1 MTRRRIALF
10 SHDTQGLGHIR
21 RNIEI
26 AAAIVEA
33 EPATDVLLIGAT
45 PAATGLPLPANT
57 ELLVLPA
64 VAKDG
69 EGSYAPAGLGLP
81 LADLLDLRGRLVA
94 TAVRAFAPDL
104 FIVDKLARGLD
115 GELDEALR
123 VTHQIRGHRGR
134 AIRVV
139 LGLRDVLDAPAAAQR
154 EWRVSGSSR
163 AVRAHYD
170 ALWVYGDPV
179 VGDLVGDLD
188 LPADLAERVV
198 HTGFLGH
205 GRGRHVPKPSTSL
218 TPLGKPYVLCLVGG
232 GQDGYALARSF
243 VDAVRPAGHRSVVV
257 AGPHMNGEELQ
268 RLEAAAH
275 TRGVIVHSFTD
286 RTLELVESAS
296 AVVTMGGYNSVCE
309 VLATGGPALIV
320 PRVTPRL
327 EQAVR
332 AERLARHTHLDRM
345 HPRHADPAR
354 LSGWLRDAV
363 RRPRAVQAVD
373 LDGLRRIPH
382 LVEALLSSEAAE
394 AAEARDVSA

>member
-26 AAAIVEA
+26 AAVIVEA
-33 EPATDVLLIGAT
+33 HPATDVLLIGAT

-69 EGSYAPAGLGLP
+69 DGAYAPAGLGLP

-104 FIVDKLARGLD
+104 LIVDKLARGLD

-139 LGLRDVLDAPAAAQR
+139 LGLRDVLDAPEAAR
-154 EWRVSGSSR
+154 RDWRVTGANR

-170 ALWVYGDPV
+170 ALWVYGDPA
-179 VGDLVGDLD
+179 VGDLVGDLE
-188 LPADLAERVV
+188 LPADLADRVV

-205 GRGRHVPKPSTSL
+205 GRGRHVPQPSTTV
-218 TPLGKPYVLCLVGG
+218 TPPGEPYVLCLVGG

-243 VDAVRPAGHRSVVV
+243 VDSARPAGHQSVVV
-257 AGPHMNGEELQ
+257 AGPHMAGVEHRLLQ
-268 RLEAAAH
+268 AAAH
-275 TRGVIVHSFTD
+275 RRGVRLHAFTD

-309 VLATGGPALIV
+309 VLATGAPALVV

-345 HPRHADPAR
+345 HPRDANPAR
-354 LSGWLRDAV
+354 LAGWLHDAV
-363 RRPRAVQAVD
+363 RRPRAAHEID
-373 LDGLRRIPH
+373 LDGLRRIPR
-382 LVEALLSSEAAE
+382 LVEALLSSEE